1 MMFSVKGKRAD
12 AVRKRSLFDAE
23 KYETM
28 VQMNGKNDRNG
39 KGFPVAKSRNRKFAV
54 FLLVLVVFMVGFV
67 LLASSPS
74 DANYLISNVSKGKS
88 QKAYMEVA
96 DSDFARMRG
105 LMFRDRIIPILFIFD
120 SPGKFAIHSN
130 FVKSEFDAVYI
141 SQDGKIVEI
150 FRKIPPSTQLVSP
163 KKTALYLLELP
174 PELFDKLHLAVG
186 DEVAWKELKGKA

>member
-28 VQMNGKNDRNG
+28 VQMNGKRGNK
-39 KGFPVAKSRNRKFAV
+39 KGVPVAKNRNRKFAV

-105 LMFRDRIIPILFIFD
+105 LMFRDRIIPILFIFEFG
-120 SPGKFAIHSN
+120 STLFNFANLSS
-130 FVKSEFDAVYI
+130 FSC
-141 SQDGKIVEI
+141 GI
-150 FRKIPPSTQLVSP
+150 FFTL
-163 KKTALYLLELP
+163 T
-174 PELFDKLHLAVG
+174 LAG
-186 DEVAWKELKGKA
+186 IICC